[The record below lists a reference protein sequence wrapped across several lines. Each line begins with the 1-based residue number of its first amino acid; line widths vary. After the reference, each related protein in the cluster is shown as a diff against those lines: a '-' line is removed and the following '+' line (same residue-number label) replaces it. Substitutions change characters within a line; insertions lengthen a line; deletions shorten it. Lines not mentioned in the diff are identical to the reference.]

1 MPTLELTMDDLVAIA
16 GRHTTRPASEVKA
29 NWRTIVKEARE
40 GEVIVTNYN
49 RPEAVVIS
57 VERYAKLKEAARAK
71 DPLQRLRDEFE
82 RELAVLRTADAAV
95 KLREIFDT
103 SPEGMADAANA
114 AASHDAE

>member
-1 MPTLELTMDDLVAIA
+1 MRDLTLKELATIA
-16 GRHTTRPASEVKA
+16 GRHSTRAASDVKA

-57 VERYAKLKEAARAK
+57 VERYAKLKAAARAK

-82 RELAVLRTADAAV
+82 RELSALRTAGAAA
-95 KLREIFDT
+95 KLRDIFDT
-103 SPEGMADAANA
+103 SPQELADAANA
-114 AASHDAE
+114 AASHDDE

>member
-1 MPTLELTMDDLVAIA
+1 MPVDMTMNELAAIA
-16 GRHTTRPASEVKA
+16 GRHSTHTASDVKA

-57 VERYAKLKEAARAK
+57 VERYAKLKAAAQTK

-82 RELAVLRTADAAV
+82 RELSVLRTAGAAS
-95 KLREIFDT
+95 KLRDIFDT
-103 SPEGMADAANA
+103 SPEEMADVANA
-114 AASHDAE
+114 AASHDDE